1 MTAKTVDDYILN
13 QSNWNEELIV
23 LRNIMLENGL
33 EEHIKWGAPTYSYRG
48 QNVVG
53 IASFKQYFGLWFFQ
67 GALINDSK
75 QVLMNAQEEKT
86 KAMRQW
92 RMNNANEIDGKSIGN
107 YISQAKKMVDDGV
120 KIKPEKKPL
129 EVPIMLKKM
138 LENLPELAKNFD
150 GMGLS
155 KQREFCDYIN
165 EAKQQ
170 ATKERRLDKVLQH
183 IEQNKGLNDK
193 YR

>member
-1 MTAKTVDDYILN
+1 M
-13 QSNWNEELIV
+13 
-23 LRNIMLENGL
+23 
-33 EEHIKWGAPTYSYRG
+33 
-48 QNVVG
+48 
-53 IASFKQYFGLWFFQ
+53 
-67 GALINDSK
+67 
-75 QVLMNAQEEKT
+75 
-86 KAMRQW
+86 
-92 RMNNANEIDGKSIGN
+92 
-107 YISQAKKMVDDGV
+107 DDGV